1 MHPILFK
8 IGPLTLH
15 TYGLLIS
22 TGVLL
27 AVALAVR
34 QARREGEDPQK
45 MLDLA
50 FYLLLASIVGSRL
63 LYVLISYGDY
73 LVRPWAI
80 FKLWEGGLVFY
91 GGFVLALMVGI
102 WYLDRHRLP
111 LWKTADIWAAP
122 LALGHAVGRLG
133 CFAAGCCYGKPTG
146 VPWAVTF
153 TDPQSLAILGVP
165 LHPVQLYEAFANLLL
180 FIFLCLYR
188 PYRRFEGQI
197 FWLYVLVYSVIRF
210 VLEFFRGDL
219 RGFFIPSYLSTS
231 QGFSMVFAAAS
242 LVMLLRLGRKKAQ

>member
-8 IGPLTLH
+8 IGPFTLH

-45 MLDLA
+45 TLDLA

-63 LYVLISYGDY
+63 LYVLISYSDY

-133 CFAAGCCYGKPTG
+133 CFAAGCCYGKPTR

>member
-8 IGPLTLH
+8 IGPFTLH

-63 LYVLISYGDY
+63 LYVLISYSDY

>member
-146 VPWAVTF
+146 VPWSVTF

>member
-1 MHPILFK
+1 MHPILFR
-8 IGPLTLH
+8 IGPFTLH
-15 TYGLLIS
+15 TYGLLIA

-27 AVALAVR
+27 AIALAVR

-63 LYVLISYGDY
+63 LYVVISYREY
-73 LVRPWAI
+73 LRRPWAI
-80 FKLWEGGLVFY
+80 FALWEGGLVFY
-91 GGFVLALMVGI
+91 GGLVLAFIVGV
-102 WYLDRHRLP
+102 WYLRRHQLP

-153 TDPQSLAILGVP
+153 TDPQSLAIVGIP
-165 LHPVQLYEAFANLLL
+165 LHPVQLYEAFANLML
-180 FIFLCLYR
+180 FIFLSLYR
-188 PYRRFEGQI
+188 PHRRFEGET
-197 FWLYVLVYSVIRF
+197 FWLYVLLYSVIRF
-210 VLEFFRGDL
+210 VLEFFRGDP
-219 RGFFIPSYLSTS
+219 RGYIISPYLSLS
-231 QGFSMVFAAAS
+231 QGLGIFLVLGS
-242 LVMLLRLGRKKAQ
+242 LAMLLRLGRKKTR